1 LDVQTLTTLIAGTGL
16 RISEALALK
25 WSDVDYTAQR
35 IYIRR
40 AWVKQKIGQTKTK
53 ASRSHVPCSPLL
65 KGFLQAWQEQTVYPK
80 PGDWVFA
87 SKRKRGKEP
96 RRGEVLTKGYIR
108 PAAIAAGVLLAKGQR
123 FGFHNFRHSLSSAL
137 VASGTDIK
145 TVQALL
151 RHADASTT
159 LGIYSHA
166 SEANKLAAQAEMM
179 DRLFTGTVQ

>member
-1 LDVQTLTTLIAGTGL
+1 MIAATGL
-16 RISEALALK
+16 RISEVLALK
-25 WSDVDYTAQR
+25 WSDVDYANQR

-40 AWVKQKIGQTKTK
+40 AWVKQRIGETKTK
-53 ASRSHVPCSPLL
+53 VSRASVPCSPLL
-65 KGFLQAWQEQTVYPK
+65 KGFLQAWREATVYGK
-80 PGDWVFA
+80 PDDWLFP

-96 RRGEVLTKGYIR
+96 RRADVLTHGYLR
-108 PAAIAAGVLLAKGQR
+108 PAALSAGVILAKGQR
-123 FGFHNFRHSLSSAL
+123 FGFHNLRHSLSSAL

-145 TVQALL
+145 TVQSLL

-166 SEANKLAAQAEMM
+166 SEANKLAAQVEMM